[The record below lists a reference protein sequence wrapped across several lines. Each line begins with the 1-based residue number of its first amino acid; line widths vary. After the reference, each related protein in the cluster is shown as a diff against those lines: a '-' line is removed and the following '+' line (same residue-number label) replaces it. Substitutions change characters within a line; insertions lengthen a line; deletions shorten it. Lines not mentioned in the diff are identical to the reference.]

1 MVGVNLILSSVKKKK
16 ANAQNRAEYHMVVP
30 YSRPKDKISLQMRS
44 KNIFLIFKYCPNY
57 YTRQHFRRQKLGDL
71 NHDDDDD
78 K

>member
-1 MVGVNLILSSVKKKK
+1 
-16 ANAQNRAEYHMVVP
+16 MVVP

-44 KNIFLIFKYCPNY
+44 KNVFLIFKYCPNY
-57 YTRQHFRRQKLGDL
+57 YTRQHFRRQKLENL